1 MLEKTFLMI
10 KPDAVKGHLIGEILK
25 RIEHAGFRIV
35 DLKMG
40 KLSPTEARKFYK
52 IHKGKPFYEKLVKF
66 VSSGPVAAV
75 LLTRRNAV
83 KKLREIV
90 GATDPREAKRGT
102 IRHDLATGVR
112 ENAVHASDSAE
123 SFRYESKFFF

>member
-1 MLEKTFLMI
+1 LMI

-25 RIEHAGFRIV
+25 RTEDVGFRIM

-40 KLSPTEARKFYK
+40 RLSPARARKLYGV
-52 IHKGKPFYEKLVKF
+52 HKGKPFYEKLVRF
-66 VSSGPVAAV
+66 VSSGPVVA
-75 LLTRRNAV
+75 LLTRRSAV

-90 GATDPREAKRGT
+90 GATDPKEAKKGT
-102 IRHDLATGVR
+102 IRHDLATGVM

-123 SFRYESKFFF
+123 SFRYESEFFF